1 VVFDNGEKLGKA
13 VPNR

>member
-13 VPNR
+13 VPDG

>member
-13 VPNR
+13 VPDR